1 MIKIT
6 LIIPQVL
13 INGLRFTKKAYQLL
27 TQGQQFS
34 MDSSTNRTGYHD
46 IIEIMLKVVL
56 NTIQSINIHCVLYCT
71 CHFHRNDHAY
81 YTYKCIGTCSNS
93 EDTYTCIY

>member
-1 MIKIT
+1 MIKIA
-6 LIIPQVL
+6 LIIPQGL

-34 MDSSTNRTGYHD
+34 MNSSTNKTGHHD

-56 NTIQSINIHCVLYCT
+56 NTIQSIYIVYYTT

-81 YTYKCIGTCSNS
+81 TYKCTGTCSKS